1 MIIIEASSGFSKMK
15 NESSAHQIIVM
26 DQHTLNAADDFRR
39 GMMSLGG
46 PICVKWKG

>member
-15 NESSAHQIIVM
+15 NESNLASAHQIIVM

-46 PICVKWKG
+46 PICVK